1 VLLVGFIAFTING
14 GGSRPAADV
23 YSCDAG
29 LSGGVGLAGAGG
41 RAGTTAATLSD
52 EQRANA
58 ATIIGVARDLGAPPR
73 AWLVALATA
82 MQESTLRNIDYGDR
96 DSLGLFQQ
104 RPSQGWGSPA
114 QVTDPVYS
122 TTIFIERLLEVPGW
136 ERMPVTVAAQT
147 VQRSAFPD
155 AYAKW
160 EGLAADLV
168 TQLADVADPAGCGRT
183 AVLAEGVAGT
193 AIAFALGEVGKPY
206 LWGGTG
212 PDRYDCSGLLLRA
225 WQAAGINLPR
235 VSRQQFYAGGH
246 LPVRQMQPGDL
257 VLYYHSVSEK
267 QVVGVAEVAAT
278 AAPDATAEAGSG
290 WVAVHLT
297 PRQPLARPV
306 SLARIKQDERL
317 RQIGLLRQSRLS
329 VMPLKAAEFD
339 AILELGA

>member
-1 VLLVGFIAFTING
+1 MP
-14 GGSRPAADV
+14 S
-23 YSCDAG
+23 
-29 LSGGVGLAGAGG
+29 G
-41 RAGTTAATLSD
+41 RAGATADTLSE

-58 ATIIGVARDLGAPPR
+58 ATIIGVAREMGAPPR

-136 ERMPVTVAAQT
+136 DTMPVTVAAQT

-160 EGLAADLV
+160 EGLAAELV
-168 TQLADVADPAGCGRT
+168 EGLADVADPAGCGRT
-183 AVLAEGVAGT
+183 AVLAEGAAGT
-193 AIAFALGEVGKPY
+193 AIAFALAEVGKPY

-212 PDRYDCSGLLLRA
+212 PDRYDCSGLMLRA
-225 WQAAGINLPR
+225 FQAAGINLPR

-246 LPVRQMQPGDL
+246 VPIDQAQPGDL
-257 VLYYHSVSEK
+257 LFYATDPSDPRTIHHVTLYMGDGQMVE
-267 QVVGVAEVAAT
+267 
-278 AAPDATAEAGSG
+278 APYTGEF
-290 WVAVHLT
+290 VRV
-297 PRQPLARPV
+297 RPV
-306 SLARIKQDERL
+306 
-317 RQIGLLRQSRLS
+317 
-329 VMPLKAAEFD
+329 PYEFR
-339 AILELGA
+339 ELVPVATRPGTTPNRA